1 MSSSPLP
8 GQLTPEMVKAI
19 QQLERKKDYNKQ
31 YYQHKTKP
39 KIEADKSELTLL
51 RERCAL
57 LEQQTRTQDEYLQ
70 LAERY
75 NDLLRQYDRLKEE
88 NAAVKQALDVAR
100 QRNYELMMLK
110 KDEILSVAQNR
121 TLH

>member
-8 GQLTPEMVKAI
+8 GQLTPELIKYA
-19 QQLERKKDYNKQ
+19 QQAERKREYNRWHYENKV
-31 YYQHKTKP
+31 KP
-39 KIEADKSELTLL
+39 KRQMEKSELELL

-57 LEQQTRTQDEYLQ
+57 LETQTRTQEEYLQ

-75 NDLLRQYDRLKEE
+75 NDLLKLFDKSKEE
-88 NAAVKQALDVAR
+88 NASIKQVLEVSR
-100 QRNYELMMLK
+100 QRNYELMIFK
-110 KDEILSVAQNR
+110 KDEILN